1 MKYYRRRRSEI
12 YGRQKESGPGY
23 EKAPKRAARV
33 KKEEAIVYGPKGRAT
48 AGGYMVSEDGQI
60 LAKPK

>member
-1 MKYYRRRRSEI
+1 MASKKKAAPVMR
-12 YGRQKESGPGY
+12 
-23 EKAPKRAARV
+23 KAPKRAARV
-33 KKEEAIVYGPKGRAT
+33 KKDEVIGYGPKGRAT

>member
-1 MKYYRRRRSEI
+1 MK
-12 YGRQKESGPGY
+12 
-23 EKAPKRAARV
+23 KAPKRAARV